1 MWVPGCTVPV
11 AGTHRCRPPWPQDL
25 TLLRKHIEAD
35 FRGLVRGL
43 HLHVGRVRTFWSLR
57 ARVNLK
63 IAAHHLIHSRV
74 LA

>member
-1 MWVPGCTVPV
+1 MLLQT
-11 AGTHRCRPPWPQDL
+11 PWPQDL
-25 TLLRKHIEAD
+25 TLLRKHIEAG

-43 HLHVGRVRTFWSLR
+43 PLHVGRVRTFWFLR

-63 IAAHHLIHSRV
+63 IAAHHLICSGV